1 MIRRLAIC
9 SMLGRGC
16 RVRPVR
22 SHGNMCR
29 LGVFPVT
36 EPVSLTPIQVF
47 MLELQVRNRLQLL
60 RSYAP
65 ERLRFVE
72 DLSEI
77 LAVANVE
84 GCEIVTAD
92 AALRVVPP
100 LPSDLPTRIRILH
113 KSKLSA
119 WQVAEGWVLM
129 PLAVEQ

>member
-1 MIRRLAIC
+1 
-9 SMLGRGC
+9 MLGRGC

-29 LGVFPVT
+29 LGVFLVT

-47 MLELQVRNRLQLL
+47 LLELQVRNRLQLL

-100 LPSDLPTRIRILH
+100 LPSDLPTRIRILRT
-113 KSKLSA
+113 SKLSA
-119 WQVAEGWVLM
+119 WQVAEGWVRI

>member
-1 MIRRLAIC
+1 
-9 SMLGRGC
+9 
-16 RVRPVR
+16 
-22 SHGNMCR
+22 MCR

-36 EPVSLTPIQVF
+36 EPVSLTPFQVF

-60 RSYAP
+60 RSYVP

-100 LPSDLPTRIRILH
+100 MPSDLPTRIRILRT
-113 KSKLSA
+113 SKLSA
-119 WQVAEGWVLM
+119 WQVA
-129 PLAVEQ
+129 